1 MNQKSLLFWLI
12 AVVLIVSS
20 SCKEDVLPKPMANLR
35 LDYPEAKY
43 KTFDNPSCPFT
54 FEVNSMGEIK
64 QEKNCDLSINYPK
77 MKATIYF
84 TFKPVD
90 DNINLLLRDA
100 QNLTYKHV
108 VKADDIVEQP
118 FLNKKDNVYGMFYA
132 VNGNAATNA
141 QFYVTDSTRYFVDCS
156 VYFYAKPNFDSIMPA
171 ASYVR
176 NDMQAMMESFRW
188 KK

>member
-12 AVVLIVSS
+12 AVVLFVIS

-35 LDYPEAKY
+35 LDYPEASY
-43 KTFDNPSCPFT
+43 KTFDNPDCPFT
-54 FEVNSMGEIK
+54 FEVNSVGQIK
-64 QEKNCDLSINYPK
+64 QEKNCDLSIHYPK

-84 TFKPVD
+84 TFKPIK

-100 QNLTYKHV
+100 QTLTYKHV

-118 FLNKKDNVYGMFYA
+118 FMNSKDNVYGMFYA

-171 ASYVR
+171 ASYLR
-176 NDMQAMMESFRW
+176 NDLQNMMESFRW